1 MVPKGVFSKTKRLKG
16 FLQGFHVLGSFEL
29 HLDDLKDR
37 FPITRQITSYFIVV
51 IVS

>member
-37 FPITRQITSYFIVV
+37 FPITRADNQLFYRRYC
-51 IVS
+51 